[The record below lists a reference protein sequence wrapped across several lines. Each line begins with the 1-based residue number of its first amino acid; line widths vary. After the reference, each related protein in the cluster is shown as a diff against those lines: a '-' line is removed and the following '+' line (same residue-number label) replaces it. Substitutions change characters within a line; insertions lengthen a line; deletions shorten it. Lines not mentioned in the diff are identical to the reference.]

1 MRHWK
6 HLVTAAAVAGVT
18 TVVALAAGAGAGPA
32 AATTPPDSTEP
43 APAPGIPPV
52 EAGPERTIVVNGH
65 GAVSVVPD
73 LATVW
78 MGVQTTA
85 ATSQEAMDAL
95 AEKSNA
101 LIATLTALGL
111 AEEDLQT
118 SGLNLWPQYGADGT
132 RIESYQASTNVTV
145 KIRDIARVGEVIDAA
160 SGFVGNELTL
170 GGISFSASDPE
181 AVLQEARVAA
191 IENARTRA
199 QQYADA
205 AGVGV
210 GEVVRIVEA
219 SASDPSIFRGMDMAA
234 ADSVESVAIEPGQ
247 QELTVDVTV
256 VFAMD

>member
-6 HLVTAAAVAGVT
+6 HHVTAAVVAGVT
-18 TVVALAAGAGAGPA
+18 TVVALAAGAGTGPA

-43 APAPGIPPV
+43 APAVAPV
-52 EAGPERTIVVNGH
+52 ENGPERTIVVNGH
-65 GAVSVVPD
+65 GAVSVPPD

-85 ATSQEAMDAL
+85 PTSQEAMDAL

-101 LIATLTALGL
+101 LIATLTGVGIA
-111 AEEDLQT
+111 AEDLQT

-132 RIESYQASTNVTV
+132 RIEGYQASTNVTV
-145 KIRDIARVGEVIDAA
+145 KVRDVARVGEVIDAA

-170 GGISFSASDPE
+170 GGISFSAVDPE
-181 AVLQEARVAA
+181 AVLQDARIAA
-191 IENARTRA
+191 IDNARIRA
-199 QQYADA
+199 EQYADA
-205 AGVGV
+205 AGVTV

-219 SASDPSIFRGMDMAA
+219 SASDPSIFRGMEMAA
-234 ADSVESVAIEPGQ
+234 ADEAGSVAVEPGQ

-256 VFAMD
+256 VFAMG